1 MGYKRKYRQGKQIT
15 SLDELVK
22 QDFVYMNGKITH
34 RGWVQGW
41 QVGYVMRCIKNGWLY
56 YAVKVSETKEGAE

>member
-22 QDFVYMNGKITH
+22 QDFVYMHEKITH
-34 RGWVQGW
+34 RGWFQSW
-41 QVGYVMRCIKNGWLY
+41 QLGYVMRCLERGFLY